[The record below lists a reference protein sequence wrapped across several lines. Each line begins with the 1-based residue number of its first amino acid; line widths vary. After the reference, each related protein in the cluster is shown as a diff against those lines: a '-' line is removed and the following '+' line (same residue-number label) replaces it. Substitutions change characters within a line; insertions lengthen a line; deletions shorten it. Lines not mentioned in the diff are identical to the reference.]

1 MRTSKTTGKTSSGD
15 LPAVLIVA
23 AALLCVAP
31 PRITAQTDDQPLGLI
46 LSGILSTGGDLVPD
60 PSSSGTLLRQAP
72 PSLGTGFGYGVELR
86 YRLPSSNIAVG
97 LSLDHSSASV
107 SSTTRSSTA
116 SARQAYPVEDGYR
129 AYAAEITGYFYIPVG
144 GPSLSLFM
152 GGGCGGYWGERVF
165 RMAGVE
171 APVTGSIPGFG
182 IHVLGGAGYRIFPH
196 TSVLFTMKFRELQFE
211 STNAFA
217 VSRISY
223 GSSTIQVGTA
233 PFSARVQANSVL
245 FSLGLMISL

>member
-1 MRTSKTTGKTSSGD
+1 MRTSKTTGRTSSGD
-15 LPAVLIVA
+15 LSAVWIVT
-23 AALLCVAP
+23 AALLCAAP
-31 PRITAQTDDQPLGLI
+31 LHAPAQTEDQPLGLI
-46 LSGILSTGGDLVPD
+46 LSGILSTGGELVPD
-60 PSSSGTLLRQAP
+60 PSSAGTLLRQTP
-72 PSLGTGFGYGVELR
+72 PSLGTGFGYGAELR
-86 YRLPSSNIAVG
+86 YRLPSSNIAIG
-97 LSLDHSSASV
+97 LSLDHSFASV
-107 SSTTRSSTA
+107 SSMTRSSTA

-171 APVTGSIPGFG
+171 APATGSIPGFG
-182 IHVLGGAGYRIFPH
+182 IHVLGGAGYRVLPH

-223 GSSTIQVGTA
+223 GSSSIQVGTA